1 MRYILSVKMI
11 INFKELAFIALLV
24 FISCNEN
31 ESSSEYFTKAYVA
44 LQGSDKIAII
54 DVDRGELIN
63 EVEVDFINT
72 GDRPHYIVIDEIH
85 RAWYVTLISS
95 GYICKF
101 DLDTDQLIDSVF
113 VGSQPALMDID
124 RERQILYVSRFMP
137 MPSMGMDGS
146 NSQLVHQIDAESMV
160 IINTE
165 DTGASSPH
173 GIALSND
180 GSTLWVASNEASHL
194 FKIPTSTFGPT
205 NFQSQNFQLGYDVPA
220 NYEINDNIYNA
231 LEIVLSND
239 NTQLF
244 VSCSGTGEVR
254 VFDTLNGDSLNCY
267 STGTMPW
274 HMVLSKDDQYLYTTN
289 RMSNNVV
296 QTELLSGD
304 TKTFSVDNLIMP
316 HGIALT
322 ADDSKLLISS
332 SMGDA
337 VYVVDAESMTLL
349 HRILFSDINMDM
361 DGEMNMNNMH
371 MPTGLAIVQE

>member
-1 MRYILSVKMI
+1 MINNLRKLIFLTLLILV
-11 INFKELAFIALLV
+11 
-24 FISCNEN
+24 SCKQNN
-31 ESSSEYFTKAYVA
+31 VTNSDFTKAYVS

-54 DVDRGELIN
+54 DVDRGELID

-85 RAWYVTLISS
+85 RTWYVTLISS

-101 DLDTDQLIDSVF
+101 DLDTDQLLDSVF
-113 VGSQPALMDID
+113 VGNQPALMDID

-137 MPSMGMDGS
+137 MPSMGMEGT
-146 NSQLVHQIDAESMV
+146 NSQLIHKIDAKSM
-160 IINTE
+160 IILDTE
-165 DTGASSPH
+165 DVGASSPH

-180 GSTLWVASNEASHL
+180 GSVLWVASNEASHF
-194 FKIPTSTFGPT
+194 FKIPTSTFGPS
-205 NFQSQNFQLGYDVPA
+205 NYQAQNFQLGYDVPV

-231 LEIVLSND
+231 LELVLNND

-244 VSCSGTGEVR
+244 VSCSGKGEVR
-254 VFDTLNGDSLNCY
+254 VFDTINGDSLKY
-267 STGTMPW
+267 YATGTMPW
-274 HMVLSKDDQYLYTTN
+274 HMAISKDDKYLYTTN

-296 QTELLSGD
+296 QTDLLSGN
-304 TKTFSVDNLIMP
+304 TKTFTIDNLIMP
-316 HGIALT
+316 HGVALT
-322 ADDSKLLISS
+322 ADDSKLLVGS

-337 VYVVDAESMTLL
+337 VYIVDAQSMILL
-349 HRILFSDINMDM
+349 HSIFFTDINMDM